1 MGRRETKEH
10 RKRSLIE
17 ATIACINRY
26 GYAESTIQRIAAEAG
41 VTSGTIYR
49 HFANK
54 TELLEAAM
62 RFLLRGALE
71 EERRAVAA
79 APDDRAKLEAVITSK
94 FADHVFTQ
102 EACVVWAHF
111 WANAQSSP
119 GLARAERLNYR
130 LLCRS
135 LRTHLARL
143 VPAASADTLTLEFA
157 MMIDGLWIAHA
168 QHTST
173 LTPATARTLMRNG
186 LEARLGAVLEA

>member
-111 WANAQSSP
+111 WAKIQSK
-119 GLARAERLNYR
+119 N
-130 LLCRS
+130 
-135 LRTHLARL
+135 
-143 VPAASADTLTLEFA
+143 
-157 MMIDGLWIAHA
+157 
-168 QHTST
+168 
-173 LTPATARTLMRNG
+173 
-186 LEARLGAVLEA
+186 

>member
-1 MGRRETKEH
+1 MGRRQAKED

-26 GYAESTIQRIAAEAG
+26 GYAESTIQRIAAHAG

-49 HFANK
+49 HFSNK
-54 TELLEAAM
+54 TDLLEAAM

-71 EERRAVAA
+71 EERRAVANA
-79 APDDRAKLEAVITSK
+79 GNDRERLEAVITSK
-94 FADHVFTQ
+94 FADHVFTH

-119 GLARAERLNYR
+119 GLARAETLNYR

-135 LRTHLARL
+135 LRTGLARL
-143 VPAASADTLTLEFA
+143 VPAASVETLTLEFA

-168 QHTST
+168 QETSS
-173 LTPATARTLMRNG
+173 LTPEAARALMRNS
-186 LEARLGAVLEA
+186 LAARLGALTRS